1 MWLKKGYVTKRTT
14 PFYKSPAE
22 GARHFVLLYG
32 DEVELLGEE
41 QNNRVKI
48 KHREREG
55 WVSKDHVGDEPVLE
69 VYFIDVGQ
77 GDSTFIV
84 TPGRKKIL
92 VDGGINNR
100 ALQFLAW
107 KYRLWE
113 ARPEDKLVIDLIV
126 LSHAD
131 EDHVNGLT
139 YILGHPGIIVKEIVH
154 SGIAVF
160 KPGEYQTTLGDLH
173 VDGQKYLV
181 TSHDRL
187 EELPDD
193 KLSDSFLKWKEAIRA
208 KGQVKYRA
216 VSTGSQIDIQEPDI
230 AMEVLGPRVERVQSY
245 VKPVYRWFGNDA
257 ETINGHSLVLRLN
270 YEDVSLLLSGDL
282 NVDGC
287 KHLMRDESLVSKF
300 DAIVLKAPHHGSHE
314 FHRSLLEAVNPQVTV
329 ISSGDDPD
337 YGHPRA
343 NFVGVIGGVS
353 RSEEPLIF
361 STEIAAAFK
370 DVGENLREQIKLS
383 DEEFKALDEDTLLKL
398 RKLFKR
404 RLHGMINV
412 RTDGKK
418 LYAAR
423 RVKAAYCWE
432 SYGGIAPTPRSLPT

>member
-1 MWLKKGYVTKRTT
+1 MLLKTGYVTKKTSS
-14 PFYKSPAE
+14 FYKGPTE
-22 GARHFVLLYG
+22 GERHFVLLYG
-32 DEVELLGEE
+32 DDVELLGEE

-48 KHREREG
+48 QHRGREG
-55 WVSKDHVGDEPVLE
+55 WVTKDHVGDEPVLE

-84 TPGRKKIL
+84 TPGRRKIL
-92 VDGGINNR
+92 VDGGIDNR

-113 ARPEDKLVIDLIV
+113 ARPEDKLVIDLMV

-131 EDHVNGLT
+131 EDHINGLT
-139 YILGHPGIIVKEIVH
+139 YILGHSGIIVKEIIH

-160 KPGEYQTTLGDLH
+160 KSGEYQTTLGDLH

-181 TSHDRL
+181 TSHDGL
-187 EELPDD
+187 EELPND
-193 KLSDSFLKWKEAIRA
+193 KLSNSFLKWKEAIKA

-216 VSTGSQIDIQEPDI
+216 ASTGSQVDIQEPDLTI
-230 AMEVLGPRVERVQSY
+230 EVLGPRVEKVQSY
-245 VKPVYRWFGNDA
+245 VKPVYRWFGSEA

-270 YEDVSLLLSGDL
+270 YKDVSLFLSGDL
-282 NVDGC
+282 NVDGG
-287 KHLMRDESLVSKF
+287 KHLMKDESLVSKF
-300 DAIVLKAPHHGSHE
+300 DSIVLKAPHHGSHE
-314 FHRSLLEAVNPQVTV
+314 FHRALLEAVNPQVTV

-353 RSEEPLIF
+353 RSDEPLVF

-370 DVGENLREQIKLS
+370 DIGENLRDQIKLS
-383 DEEFKALDEDTLLKL
+383 DEEYKALDEDTLLKL

-432 SYGGIAPTPRSLPT
+432 SYGGITPTPRSTQT